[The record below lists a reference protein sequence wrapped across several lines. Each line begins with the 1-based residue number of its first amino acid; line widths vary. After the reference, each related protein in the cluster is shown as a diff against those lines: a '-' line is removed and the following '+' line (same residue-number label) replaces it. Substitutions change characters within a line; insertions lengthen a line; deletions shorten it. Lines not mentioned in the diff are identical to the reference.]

1 MNTDA
6 EVYLWGTRIALIHL
20 GQNSAYVTFEYD
32 RDFQR
37 SGIEVSPIQMPLSAN
52 AYRFPDLP
60 LDAFHGVP
68 GLLADSLPDRF
79 GNAVIDS
86 WLASQGRTP
95 DSFNVV
101 ERLCYTGARGMGALE
116 YVPVTG
122 PDASGN
128 DPVDLAALVRLASNV
143 LKKREAASV
152 HASKSLTQQQLLQL
166 GTSAGG
172 ARAKALIAWN
182 PKTGD
187 VRSGQISAGD
197 GYEYWL
203 IKFDGVSG
211 NGDHALEDIPEYT
224 RIEYAYYLMAVAS
237 GIQMNECRR
246 LEEGG
251 RNHFMTKRFDREKNG
266 RKLHMQTLAA
276 LAHISYQV
284 PGLCS
289 YEMMAQ
295 YARRIGIDSVSI
307 GQLFRRMVFNVIAVN
322 QDDHVKNFSFLMD
335 RSGRWSLA
343 PAYDITFACDPANRW
358 LSAHQMTING
368 KSRNIGYE
376 DLIACGRNMGVSRVK
391 SERIIDEVASQVSRW
406 EIYARQAGVREKTYA
421 AIQDVIKSRAD
432 AAGAIRVFDSVG
444 AKRLPL
450 AGSTVSHTAHDMK
463 GKTSI

>member
-6 EVYLWGTRIALIHL
+6 EVYLWGSRIALIHL
-20 GQNSAYVTFEYD
+20 EQGSPYVTFEYD
-32 RDFQR
+32 RDFLG
-37 SGIEVSPIQMPLSAN
+37 SGIEVSPIHMPLSAN
-52 AYRFPDLP
+52 TYRFPDLP

-86 WLASQGRTP
+86 WLASLGRTP
-95 DSFNVV
+95 DSFNVI

-122 PDASGN
+122 PGASGN
-128 DPVDLAALVRLASNV
+128 DPVDLAALVRLASDV
-143 LKKREAASV
+143 LRKREAIHVPASE
-152 HASKSLTQQQLLQL
+152 SLARRQLLQL

-182 PKTGD
+182 PNTGE
-187 VRSGQISAGD
+187 VRSGQINAGG

-211 NGDHALEDIPEYT
+211 NGDHSLDDIPEYT
-224 RIEYAYYLMAVAS
+224 RIEYAYYLMATAS
-237 GIQMNECRR
+237 GIHMNECRL
-246 LEEGG
+246 LEENG
-251 RNHFMTKRFDREKNG
+251 RHHFMTKRFDRDENG

-276 LAHISYQV
+276 LSHISYQI

-295 YARRIGIDSVSI
+295 TARRIGIGSATI
-307 GQLFRRMVFNVIAVN
+307 EQLCRRMIFNVLAVN

-335 RSGRWSLA
+335 RNGRWSLA
-343 PAYDITFACDPANRW
+343 PAYDITFAYDPANRW

-368 KSRNIGYE
+368 KSSDISRE
-376 DLIACGRNMGVSRVK
+376 DLLTCSKSMGVSRRK
-391 SERIIDEVASQVSRW
+391 AERIMVEVTSQVARW
-406 EIYARQAGVREKTYA
+406 DIFAQKAGVREKTYTM
-421 AIQDVIKSRAD
+421 IRDVMNCVD
-432 AAGAIRVFDSVG
+432 
-444 AKRLPL
+444 
-450 AGSTVSHTAHDMK
+450 
-463 GKTSI
+463 

>member
-20 GQNSAYVTFEYD
+20 EQSSPYVTFEYD
-32 RDFQR
+32 RDFLD
-37 SGIEVSPIQMPLSAN
+37 SGIEVSPIHMPLSAN

-79 GNAVIDS
+79 GNAVIDR
-86 WLASQGRTP
+86 WLASLGRTP
-95 DSFNVV
+95 DSFNVI
-101 ERLCYTGARGMGALE
+101 ERLCYTGSRGMGALE

-122 PDASGN
+122 PDAFGS
-128 DPVDLAALVRLASNV
+128 DPVDLAALVRLASDV
-143 LKKREAASV
+143 LQRRADV
-152 HASKSLTQQQLLQL
+152 HIHASESLAQQQLLQL

-172 ARAKALIAWN
+172 SRAKALIAWN

-187 VRSGQISAGD
+187 VSSGQISAGD

-224 RIEYAYYLMAVAS
+224 RIEYAYYLMAAAS
-237 GIQMNECRR
+237 GIHMNECRL
-246 LEEGG
+246 LEENG
-251 RNHFMTKRFDREKNG
+251 RHHFMTRRFDREKDG

-276 LAHISYQV
+276 LAHISYQI

-289 YEMMAQ
+289 YEAMAQ
-295 YARRIGIDSVSI
+295 TARRIGIGSASI
-307 GQLFRRMVFNVIAVN
+307 EQLFRRMVFNVLAVN

-335 RSGRWSLA
+335 RGGRWSLA
-343 PAYDITFACDPANRW
+343 PAYDITFAYDPANRW

-368 KSRNIGYE
+368 KSSKISRE
-376 DLIACGRNMGVSRVK
+376 DLIACGRNMGVRRPK
-391 SERIIDEVASQVSRW
+391 AERILDEVASQVSRW
-406 EIYARQAGVREKTYA
+406 DTFAQKAGVREQTCIAIRDVMKTE
-421 AIQDVIKSRAD
+421 
-432 AAGAIRVFDSVG
+432 AAGFLHMHQKIR
-444 AKRLPL
+444 
-450 AGSTVSHTAHDMK
+450 
-463 GKTSI
+463 